1 MLACSRG
8 SCVPRPAC
16 GSTARIVCRVPALR
30 LNLRQIAHIPA
41 RGGPGGAQTSST
53 AAHGGGGSGGNGP
66 RSAVSGSGDEGGEG
80 GEIPSLKRSG
90 RAFLAWGRKHGTFV
104 LACFGTLVSIVGA
117 VFYMSAYVQKL
128 AGDVEKERE
137 LRAIEVEKEREL
149 RTKDVE
155 KERELRAMDVQRA
168 MSDVRAA
175 TFEKLLDAA
184 HHADY
189 KELRKDMVAARRKAE
204 ADPQAE
210 AAEPTTTPGT
220 KRTSGTKR

>member
-149 RTKDVE
+149 RRMEAE
-155 KERELRAMDVQRA
+155 KERELRAMEVEKERALRA
-168 MSDVRAA
+168 MEVAKERA
-175 TFEKLLDAA
+175 
-184 HHADY
+184 
-189 KELRKDMVAARRKAE
+189 LRRMDMAAARRKAE